1 MKLFFSSKVRTVL
14 VIAVVLAAALTV
26 IGNLTGS
33 TPLDGVVKGLMTP
46 ISTAASHLK
55 NGAAQ
60 LYSYLFRYEALAAE
74 NADLKEQL
82 AQISNDA
89 RKLDAMTRENARLR
103 AALELQQDH
112 EDYKLVDAYII
123 DRDSQD
129 WASTFTINR
138 GSAAGIAEGMCV
150 VTENGEV
157 VGLITSVGSNYAVV
171 TTVLDSSLEVSAT
184 IASTG
189 YNGMV
194 RGGYTVGLDG
204 YLRMDYLPTSAV
216 IRNQDQV
223 VTSGSTVYPRDLVL
237 GRIIDAG
244 YDDTGVAKYAV
255 LEPAVNVSSIEQVF
269 VITEYDAG

>member
-1 MKLFFSSKVRTVL
+1 MKRFFSSKVRTVL
-14 VIAVVLAAALTV
+14 VSAAASTTAMTV

-33 TPLDGVVKGLMTP
+33 TPLDGAVKGLLTP

-123 DRDSQD
+123 DRDSRD

-138 GSAAGIAEGMCV
+138 GSASGLAEGMCV

>member
-1 MKLFFSSKVRTVL
+1 MKRFFSSKVRTVL

-33 TPLDGVVKGLMTP
+33 TPLDGAVKGLLTP

-123 DRDSQD
+123 DRDSRD

-138 GSAAGIAEGMCV
+138 GSTSGLAEGMCV

-157 VGLITSVGSNYAVV
+157 VGLITGVGSNYAVV

-194 RGGYTVGLDG
+194 RGGYTAGLDG

-223 VTSGSTVYPRDLVL
+223 VTSGSTVYPWDLVL

>member
-1 MKLFFSSKVRTVL
+1 MKRFFSSKVRTVL

-26 IGNLTGS
+26 ISNLTGS
-33 TPLDGVVKGLMTP
+33 TPLDGAVKGLLTP

-123 DRDSQD
+123 DRDSRD

-138 GSAAGIAEGMCV
+138 GSASGLAEGMCV

-171 TTVLDSSLEVSAT
+171 TTVLDSSLEVSTT

>member
-1 MKLFFSSKVRTVL
+1 MKRFFSSKVRTVL

-26 IGNLTGS
+26 ISNLTGS

-157 VGLITSVGSNYAVV
+157 VGLITGVGSNYAVV

>member
-1 MKLFFSSKVRTVL
+1 MKRFFSSKVRTVL

-33 TPLDGVVKGLMTP
+33 TPLDGVVKGLLTP

-123 DRDSQD
+123 DRDSRD

-138 GSAAGIAEGMCV
+138 GSASGLAEGMCV

-157 VGLITSVGSNYAVV
+157 VGLITGVGSNYAVV

-194 RGGYTVGLDG
+194 RGGYTAGLDG

>member
-1 MKLFFSSKVRTVL
+1 MKRFFSSKVRTVL

-33 TPLDGVVKGLMTP
+33 TPLDGAVKGLLTP

-123 DRDSQD
+123 DRDSRD

-138 GSAAGIAEGMCV
+138 GSASGLAEGMCV

-244 YDDTGVAKYAV
+244 YDDNGVAKYAV

>member
-1 MKLFFSSKVRTVL
+1 MKRFFSSKVRTVL

-129 WASTFTINR
+129 WASTFTIHR

>member
-1 MKLFFSSKVRTVL
+1 MKRFFSSKVRTVL

-33 TPLDGVVKGLMTP
+33 TPLDGAVKGLLTP

-60 LYSYLFRYEALAAE
+60 LYSYLFRYEALAVE

-123 DRDSQD
+123 DRDSRD

-138 GSAAGIAEGMCV
+138 GSASGLAEGMCV

>member
-1 MKLFFSSKVRTVL
+1 MKRFFSSKVRTVL

-26 IGNLTGS
+26 ISNLTGS

-123 DRDSQD
+123 DRDSRD

-138 GSAAGIAEGMCV
+138 GSASGLAEGMCV

>member
-1 MKLFFSSKVRTVL
+1 MKRFFSSKVRTVL

-33 TPLDGVVKGLMTP
+33 TPLDGAVKGLLTP

-123 DRDSQD
+123 DRDSRD

-138 GSAAGIAEGMCV
+138 GSTSGLTEGMCV

-194 RGGYTVGLDG
+194 RGGYTAGLDG
-204 YLRMDYLPTSAV
+204 YLRMDYLPTFAV

>member
-1 MKLFFSSKVRTVL
+1 MKRFFSSKVRTVL

-33 TPLDGVVKGLMTP
+33 TPLDGAVKGLLTP

-123 DRDSQD
+123 DRDSRD

-138 GSAAGIAEGMCV
+138 GSASGLAEGMCV

-194 RGGYTVGLDG
+194 RGGYTAGLDG

>member
-1 MKLFFSSKVRTVL
+1 MKRFFSSKVRMVL

-123 DRDSQD
+123 DRDSRD

-138 GSAAGIAEGMCV
+138 GSASGLAEGMCV

>member
-1 MKLFFSSKVRTVL
+1 MKRFFSSKVRTVL

-33 TPLDGVVKGLMTP
+33 TPLDGAVKGLLTP

-123 DRDSQD
+123 DRDSRD

-138 GSAAGIAEGMCV
+138 GSASGLAEGMCV

-223 VTSGSTVYPRDLVL
+223 VTSGSTVHPRDLVL

>member
-1 MKLFFSSKVRTVL
+1 MKRFFSSKVRTVL

-33 TPLDGVVKGLMTP
+33 TPLDGAVKGLLTP

-123 DRDSQD
+123 DRDSRD

-138 GSAAGIAEGMCV
+138 GSASGLAEGMCV

-171 TTVLDSSLEVSAT
+171 TTLLDSSLEVSAT

>member
-1 MKLFFSSKVRTVL
+1 MKRVFSSKVRTVL

-129 WASTFTINR
+129 WASTFTTNR

>member
-1 MKLFFSSKVRTVL
+1 MKRFFSSKVRTVL

-244 YDDTGVAKYAV
+244 YDDTGVAKSAV

>member
-1 MKLFFSSKVRTVL
+1 MKRFFSSKVRTVL

-33 TPLDGVVKGLMTP
+33 TPLDGAVKGLLTP

-123 DRDSQD
+123 DRDSRD

-138 GSAAGIAEGMCV
+138 GSAYGLAEGMCV

-157 VGLITSVGSNYAVV
+157 VGPITSVGSNYAVV

>member
-1 MKLFFSSKVRTVL
+1 MKRFFSSKVRTVL

-33 TPLDGVVKGLMTP
+33 TPLDGAVKGLLTP

-123 DRDSQD
+123 DRDSRD

-138 GSAAGIAEGMCV
+138 GSASGLAEGMCV

-157 VGLITSVGSNYAVV
+157 VGLITSVGSNYSVV

>member
-1 MKLFFSSKVRTVL
+1 MKRFFSSKVRTVL

-255 LEPAVNVSSIEQVF
+255 LEPAVNVSSIEQLF